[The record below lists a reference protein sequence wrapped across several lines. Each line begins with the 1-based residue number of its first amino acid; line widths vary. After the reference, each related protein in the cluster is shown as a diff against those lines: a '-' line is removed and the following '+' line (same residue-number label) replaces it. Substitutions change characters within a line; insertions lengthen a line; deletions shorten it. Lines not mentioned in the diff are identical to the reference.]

1 MKRHSG
7 GYRRTY
13 TFGYTCLIYHA
24 TTLFC
29 HRFFSYKDD
38 PLGKTSGQ
46 MIGAARSARQNQVEA
61 SARAGTSGRQENL
74 QLDVARGSL
83 DELAGDYESF
93 IIDQGEVPWSDLD
106 PRAKELSEIRIDQFE
121 IGDDV
126 LYRYGVYT
134 QEMRKRFSQWLEN
147 VDSLVAANS
156 ILRVVHRTM
165 ALLLNQIKAN
175 QMNSEEY
182 QGETGF
188 CPLCGGTLR
197 VRISQGKRFLGCSNY
212 PSCRFTRSLGKG
224 GR

>member
-1 MKRHSG
+1 MKRPSG

-29 HRFFSYKDD
+29 SRFYSFKDD

-61 SARAGTSGRQENL
+61 SARAGTSGRQEVL

-83 DELAGDYESF
+83 DELAGDYEAF
-93 IIDQGEVPWSDLD
+93 IINRDEVPWSNLD
-106 PRAKELSEIRIDQFE
+106 PRAKQLSELRIEMFK

-126 LYRYGVYT
+126 LHDYGVYT
-134 QEMRKRFSQWLEN
+134 QEMRKRFSPWLEN
-147 VDSLVAANS
+147 HDALVAANS
-156 ILRVVHRTM
+156 ILRIVHRTM

-175 QMNSEEY
+175 QSTMDVPKVGS
-182 QGETGF
+182 GL
-188 CPLCGGTLR
+188 CPKCGGVLR
-197 VRISQGKRFLGCSNY
+197 IRNAKGREFLGCSNF
-212 PSCRFTRSLGKG
+212 PSCHFTRSL
-224 GR
+224 